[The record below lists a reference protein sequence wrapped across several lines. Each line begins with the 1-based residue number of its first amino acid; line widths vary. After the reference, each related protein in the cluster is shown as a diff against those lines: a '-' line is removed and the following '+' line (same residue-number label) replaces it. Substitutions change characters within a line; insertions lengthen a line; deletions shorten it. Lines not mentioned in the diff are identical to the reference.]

1 MPEVNHKNIF
11 EVLMQYHIQNLNQS
25 LPYIQH
31 GQILDKDATPLEQG
45 ENPYYKGLYL
55 IYDGQEILEK
65 ASQRIVRG
73 SAIRETTY
81 VPTQNL
87 FFQTLTA
94 NNTTHKKDPD
104 VAYLYNTKDAK
115 LTRIKGE
122 LSNHCTEDL
131 DHILQRCLPDDFAS
145 PDGSIPLADLGTKT
159 ANALLTTYALNHPH
173 DQGVRTIII
182 KRTPY
187 GPLGMGKLT
196 EFGKD
201 GLTREFY
208 FEHNPNHTG
217 PFINQQHHIVGIFKQ
232 YAHPHATP
240 TVRYITPQ
248 HITPKQL
255 ESLTPNPTQRAL
267 PNTSPNVYAS
277 TTPTDALQM
286 S

>member
-1 MPEVNHKNIF
+1 MTQVTHDNLF
-11 EVLMQYHIQNLNQS
+11 ETLMRYHVSNLNQS
-25 LPYIQH
+25 LPH
-31 GQILDKDATPLEQG
+31 FKDGQILDKDGTSLEQG

-65 ASQRIVRG
+65 ASSRIVRG

-81 VPTQNL
+81 VPTQPQ

-94 NNTTHKKDPD
+94 QETTHKKDPD

-115 LTRIKGE
+115 LTRVKGE
-122 LSNHCTEDL
+122 LSNHANEDL

-145 PDGSIPLADLGTKT
+145 PDGSIPLQDLGTKT
-159 ANALLTTYALNHPH
+159 ANAVLTAYALNRPT
-173 DQGVRTIII
+173 DQGVRAIII

-187 GPLGMGKLT
+187 GSLGMGKLA

-208 FEHNPNHTG
+208 FEHNPNHSG
-217 PFINQQHHIVGIFKQ
+217 PFVNPQHHIVGVYKQ
-232 YAHPHATP
+232 YTHPRATP
-240 TVRYITPQ
+240 SLQYISPQ
-248 HITPKQL
+248 QPLYT
-255 ESLTPNPTQRAL
+255 PTQRAL

-277 TTPTDALQM
+277 TTPTDAMQI
-286 S
+286 